1 MKMNKT
7 SRPIKDQIK
16 GPIKGLGLCS
26 GGLDSILSALLL
38 HDQGIAVTWIC
49 FETPFFSSESAQ
61 TASRMTGI
69 PLIKLDIT
77 DDYMEM
83 MKNPKAGFGKNM
95 NPCMDC
101 HALMFSKA
109 GQILKENGFDFL
121 FSGEVLGQRPK
132 SQNKN
137 SLRYVEKNSG
147 FEGLI
152 LRPLCAKLLPE
163 TLIEQKGL
171 VDRQRLMDISGRSRK
186 IQMQMAKE
194 FGVKQFPAPAGG
206 CLLTDKAFSDR
217 LKDLMETQTGFNKTH
232 LYYLKHG
239 RHFRLDLKTKVI
251 VGRSEKD
258 NQYLMN
264 YFEKDTDILLTP
276 ARIPGPDVI
285 LTGDATPENIQ
296 TAAMICASYTRS
308 IPGENTDI
316 RVIKKN
322 SNIVLSV
329 RTVKAE
335 VFKAMM
341 I

>member
-1 MKMNKT
+1 MKIAET
-7 SRPIKDQIK
+7 SSQTKNQRK
-16 GPIKGLGLCS
+16 GHVKGLGLCS

-38 HDQGIAVTWIC
+38 QHQGVEVTWIC

-61 TASRMTGI
+61 KASIQTGI
-69 PLIKLDIT
+69 PLITLDIT
-77 DDYMEM
+77 DAYMEM

-109 GQILKENGFDFL
+109 GEILKNKGFHFL

-147 FEGLI
+147 FDGQI

-163 TLIEQKGL
+163 TLVEQKGL
-171 VDRQRLMDISGRSRK
+171 VDRKKLLDISGRSRK
-186 IQMQMAKE
+186 IQMQVARDFGIKE
-194 FGVKQFPAPAGG
+194 YPSPAGG
-206 CLLTDKAFSDR
+206 CLLTDKIFSNR
-217 LKDLMETQTGFNKTH
+217 LRDLMTVQKVFDKRE
-232 LYYLKHG
+232 LYFLKHG

-251 VGRSEKD
+251 AGRSEDDNKHLLKYFNTDKD
-258 NQYLMN
+258 V
-264 YFEKDTDILLTP
+264 LLKH
-276 ARIPGPDVI
+276 AKIPGPDVI
-285 LTGDATPENIQ
+285 LTGNATSKNIQ
-296 TAAMICASYTRS
+296 TAAMICAGYTKS
-308 IPGENTDI
+308 NPGETADI

-322 SNIVLSV
+322 EDIICVD
-329 RTVKAE
+329 TVKALE
-335 VFKAMM
+335 FKHLM